1 MAGKEHEEL
10 ISALHEVAEASNRT
24 TRAVRAIVLP
34 STILLVSVIVTI
46 PFVLLSFI
54 AGAAFVIL
62 AGLVLVGGSVLA
74 IVAQLKETKASE
86 IPGGEAVLP
95 TLRPMKS
102 IPELLS
108 EEEPASPAQ
117 TSTSSGQCRFC
128 GKQFAP
134 GVYDS
139 CIDCGRN

>member
-1 MAGKEHEEL
+1 MASKEHEEL

-46 PFVLLSFI
+46 PLVLLSFI
-54 AGAAFVIL
+54 AGPAFIIL

-86 IPGGEAVLP
+86 IPGSEAVLP

-108 EEEPASPAQ
+108 EGKPAVPAQ
-117 TSTSSGQCRFC
+117 TSTSSGKCRFC
-128 GKQFAP
+128 GKPFAP

-139 CIDCGRN
+139 CSDCGKN